1 MTIARRNLAEAV
13 DYSSIVGLTASTV
26 AYPSVSAATNSLA
39 ALYGVGFADRGFGQ
53 IHSTSTE
60 LITLVK
66 GDVIPSQAWKSL
78 RSALLTCANFTDVTT
93 AFTPPGGSA
102 VPLPNESVFD
112 VGEIITDLRYGW
124 SSTVQKIDQ
133 KRLRIPVDR
142 FALPVVVIN
151 DTRTTDWPDQIKLE
165 FKVEFDDEDHARYF
179 FNTGGKIRISPSF
192 VPGANQAHYNSWQ
205 TMLMGTAP
213 TSTQFAG
220 VVELSA
226 HECKRISGAG
236 GALQNIGYYELT
248 SGPKQLLRFSVD
260 DLDDALTD
268 ATGIYKDFKAN
279 YYTVTSYVDG
289 VAKQNGGNGHTVVF
303 EVFFSDVYGT
313 SAQPVKGTMNV
324 VVTTTQVAPEYLII
338 DAPTITVTTNLAEN
352 GGAIYENFVDVIDS
366 NILDYNLYARANARL
381 GYTGVIPLRA
391 TVRVLTNVVVGST
404 STTTSAMQIP
414 SLPTDSMVIL
424 YNQGYILGKGGNGG
438 AGSALTA
445 ASAGTSGGPAL
456 LLSYPT
462 TLQNTGVIG
471 GGGGGGGGSTSNNA
485 TFGADDPGG
494 SGGGGAGF
502 SLSQPGN
509 VGPTPAYYGQPG
521 GWLVGG
527 AGGDL
532 EPHGG
537 SAEWW
542 QAEVGGK
549 GGNLGQA
556 GTAGTGDFTGG
567 AGGAAGVA
575 LTGNT
580 YVLPGSLRGDIRGT
594 VV

>member
-1 MTIARRNLAEAV
+1 MTIAKRNLAEAV
-13 DYSSIVGLTASTV
+13 DYTSIVGNSASNV
-26 AYPSVSAATNSLA
+26 AYANSSTATNSLA
-39 ALYGVGFADRGFGQ
+39 ALYGVGFADRGYGQ
-53 IHSTSTE
+53 TSVVVPA
-60 LITLVK
+60 ITQ
-66 GDVIPSQAWKSL
+66 GDVIPSQAWKNL
-78 RSALLTCANFTDVTT
+78 RSALLTCANFTNVNTN
-93 AFTPPGGSA
+93 FTPPGGSA
-102 VPLPNESVFD
+102 IPLPAESVFD
-112 VGEIITDLRYGW
+112 VGEIITVLDNYDW
-124 SSTVQKIDQ
+124 SGIVQKID
-133 KRLRIPVDR
+133 KNRLTIPEDR
-142 FALPVVVIN
+142 LTTPVTVIN
-151 DTRTTDWPDQIKLE
+151 NTRTTDWPDQIKLE
-165 FKVEFDDEDHARYF
+165 FKVEFTSEDHARYF
-179 FNTGGKIRISPSF
+179 FNSGGKIRISPNF
-192 VPGANQAHYNSWQ
+192 APGENQAHYNSWQ

-213 TSTQFAG
+213 TSTKFAG

-226 HECKRISGAG
+226 HACTRLSGNG
-236 GALQNIGYYELT
+236 GSLQNIGYYELT
-248 SGPKQLLRFSVD
+248 PGVKELLRFSVS
-260 DLDDALTD
+260 DLDSTLINS
-268 ATGIYKDFKAN
+268 TGIYKDFVAN
-279 YYTVTSYVDG
+279 YYTVNSYVEG
-289 VAKQNGGNGHTVVF
+289 ETTNGSNGHTVVF
-303 EVFFSDVYGT
+303 EVFFSDAYGT

-324 VVTTTQVAPEYLII
+324 VVAVTQVAPEFLTVASPEFTII
-338 DAPTITVTTNLAEN
+338 TNLSEG
-352 GGAIYENFVDVIDS
+352 GGAIYENFVDVISS
-366 NILDYNLYARANARL
+366 NILNYDLYSRANAII
-381 GYTGVIPLRA
+381 GYTGILPLRA
-391 TVRVLTNVVVGST
+391 TVRVLSNVVVGST
-404 STTTSAMQIP
+404 SNAAPAMQIP
-414 SLPTDSMVIL
+414 VLPTDSMVIL

-456 LLSYPT
+456 LLSHPT

-509 VGPTPAYYGQPG
+509 VGPTPAYYGQQG

-549 GGNLGQA
+549 GGNLGQP
-556 GTAGTGDFTGG
+556 GIAGTGDFTGG

-580 YVLPGSLRGDIRGT
+580 HVLTGSLRGDIRGT